1 MLKGKVDLNYMNT
14 NVVYIKKQ
22 TNKKSKTKH
31 TFNFAQYTLDSYMK
45 KIPNI

>member
-22 TNKKSKTKH
+22 KQKKQNKT
-31 TFNFAQYTLDSYMK
+31 Y
-45 KIPNI
+45 I